1 MKFLPSSSSSPPRL
15 GLAAIA
21 AAALVTAST
30 VGPAQADS
38 GGHQVVAEGLNNP
51 RHLTVAATG
60 DIFVAEAGT
69 GGKGPCFPSPEDP
82 TAEVC
87 FGSTG
92 SITRISGTRQHRVVS
107 GLPSIAEE
115 SGGGASGPSGV
126 IATGGNKLTIMIGLG
141 ANPELRDQNA
151 ELAAMGTI
159 VESHWRNGNA
169 RTLAD
174 IAAHERETNPIYD
187 PDSNP
192 VSILRQGSSYVVA
205 DAGGNTVVR
214 ASKQGATSTIAV
226 LPGLTATAPPFLGL
240 PPGTQIPVQ
249 AVPTSVAV
257 GPDGAYY
264 VSQLTGFPFEKG
276 LAKIYRI
283 GGDGSLS
290 VYAQGLT
297 NVTDLA
303 FADDGTLYAVQI
315 SADGLLTG
323 PIGALVKVNPGG
335 TPEVVAGG
343 LLAPYGLALSGD
355 SAYVTTGSV
364 LAGGGQVV
372 RIPVP

>member
-1 MKFLPSSSSSPPRL
+1 
-15 GLAAIA
+15 
-21 AAALVTAST
+21 
-30 VGPAQADS
+30 
-38 GGHQVVAEGLNNP
+38 
-51 RHLTVAATG
+51 
-60 DIFVAEAGT
+60 
-69 GGKGPCFPSPEDP
+69 
-82 TAEVC
+82 
-87 FGSTG
+87 
-92 SITRISGTRQHRVVS
+92 VVS

-115 SGGGASGPSGV
+115 SGGGGASGPSGV

-151 ELAAMGTI
+151 ELASMGTI
-159 VESHWRNGNA
+159 VEAHWRNGNT
-169 RTLAD
+169 RILAD
-174 IAAHERETNPIYD
+174 IAAHAGATNPIDD
-187 PDSNP
+187 PDSTP

-240 PPGTQIPVQ
+240 PVQ

-283 GGDGSLS
+283 GRDGSLS

-315 SADGLLTG
+315 STDGLLTG

-335 TPEVVAGG
+335 APEVVAGD
-343 LLAPYGLALSGD
+343 LFAPYGLALSGRA
-355 SAYVTTGSV
+355 AYVTTGSV
-364 LAGGGQVV
+364 LAEDGEVV
-372 RIPVP
+372 RIPLP

>member
-1 MKFLPSSSSSPPRL
+1 M
-15 GLAAIA
+15 LAV
-21 AAALVTAST
+21 L
-30 VGPAQADS
+30 
-38 GGHQVVAEGLNNP
+38 
-51 RHLTVAATG
+51 
-60 DIFVAEAGT
+60 
-69 GGKGPCFPSPEDP
+69 PSPEDP
-82 TAEVC
+82 EDVVC
-87 FGSTG
+87 FGLSG
-92 SITRISGTRQHRVVS
+92 SITRISGTRQHRVVTE
-107 GLPSIAEE
+107 LPSIADKTT
-115 SGGGASGPSGV
+115 GGSASGPSGV

-141 ANPELRDQNA
+141 ANPELRDMNP
-151 ELAAMGTI
+151 ELAQMGTI
-159 VESHWRNGNA
+159 VESHWRNGNTT
-169 RTLAD
+169 TLAD
-174 IAAHERETNPIYD
+174 IAGHEGATDPDD

-214 ASKQGATSTIAV
+214 ASKQGATSTIAE
-226 LPGLTATAPPFLGL
+226 LPNQLATAPPFLGL

-283 GGDGSLS
+283 GTDGTLS

-315 SADGLLTG
+315 STDGLLNG
-323 PIGALVKVNPGG
+323 PIGALVKVNPGDA
-335 TPEVVAGG
+335 PEVVAGG
-343 LLAPYGLALSGD
+343 LFAPYGLALSGRA
-355 SAYVTTGSV
+355 AYVTTGSV
-364 LAGGGQVV
+364 LAGDGEVV
-372 RIPVP
+372 RIPLP